1 MADTQQFIKVLK
13 KMLKTLSELN
23 DQDLQD
29 ILEGRADFICTLKDT
44 KVKSAQTKAP
54 KAPVDEAAMS
64 EWKDKLYSFSSTA
77 EGVQYLKQIKELTL
91 PILKQFADYLGS
103 PLPSRGKKDDLIV
116 WLVDHTLGGVLNR
129 KGIRQS

>member
-1 MADTQQFIKVLK
+1 
-13 KMLKTLSELN
+13 N

>member
-29 ILEGRADFICTLKDT
+29 ILDGRADFICTLKDT

-64 EWKDKLYSFSSTA
+64 EWKDKLYSFNSTA
-77 EGVQYLKQIKELTL
+77 EGVQYLRQIKELTL
-91 PILKQFADYLGS
+91 PILKQFAGYLGVS
-103 PLPSRGKKDDLIV
+103 ALSGKNKEGKITS
-116 WLVDHTLGGVLNR
+116 LVKYTLGSNLDR